1 MSAESNASKVG
12 LFCIIYF
19 LGLASH
25 CPTLDNCPF
34 SMSLWEA
41 LFGRT
46 VTPAERLRQ
55 HLRSLQRAQRELE
68 RERTKLEAQEKK
80 LTADIRR
87 NARQGQMAACKV
99 MARDLVRTR
108 RSIHKFYQMSTQ
120 LQAVGLRM
128 QTLRST
134 QQMAETMRGASRAL
148 GTMNK
153 SMNIMAVQK
162 ILQEFERESGA
173 MDMKDEIM
181 NDTVE
186 DAIGIDDDPMSEGVG
201 EDSES
206 DAILREVFDEI
217 GLNMHQQ
224 VREHI
229 R

>member
-1 MSAESNASKVG
+1 
-12 LFCIIYF
+12 
-19 LGLASH
+19 
-25 CPTLDNCPF
+25 
-34 SMSLWEA
+34 
-41 LFGRT
+41 
-46 VTPAERLRQ
+46 
-55 HLRSLQRAQRELE
+55 
-68 RERTKLEAQEKK
+68 
-80 LTADIRR
+80 
-87 NARQGQMAACKV
+87 
-99 MARDLVRTR
+99 
-108 RSIHKFYQMSTQ
+108 
-120 LQAVGLRM
+120 
-128 QTLRST
+128 
-134 QQMAETMRGASRAL
+134 MAETMRGASRAL

-153 SMNIMAVQK
+153 SMNIVAVQK

>member
-1 MSAESNASKVG
+1 M
-12 LFCIIYF
+12 
-19 LGLASH
+19 
-25 CPTLDNCPF
+25 TW
-34 SMSLWEA
+34 WEA

-68 RERTKLEAQEKK
+68 RERTKLETQEKK

-153 SMNIMAVQK
+153 SMNIVAVQK

-186 DAIGIDDDPMSEGVG
+186 DAIGIDEDPMSEGVG

-217 GLNMHQQ
+217 GLDMHQQ

-229 R
+229 Q